1 VAFFIGS
8 QFIYT
13 GSNILYSQRNTCAIC
28 NRLPCMRFR
37 LLWL

>member
-13 GSNILYSQRNTCAIC
+13 GSDILYSLCITII
-28 NRLPCMRFR
+28 LKIE
-37 LLWL
+37 